1 MKNSIK
7 LFDYNLPTELIAD
20 TPRAKREQAK
30 LMVYNKKTDDVMH
43 STFLSLDKYLD
54 KGDLLILNDTKVL
67 PGRLFLKKESGGTVE
82 ILFHK
87 SINKYSFI
95 SIFKSSRKINI
106 NSKLFIDDDNFFVVD
121 AINKNFIT
129 LSSNNDPMAIF
140 SKYGQVPLPKYIK
153 RKATKKDVERYQTVY
168 AKKPGSVAAPTAG
181 LHFTRDILSKL
192 KNKGILIDYLTLHV
206 TYNTFKPIKVDDYN
220 DHKIGSELCD
230 IRENLISKIKSTR
243 LNNKKVYAVGTTA
256 TRALENYATKSYTGD
271 FCGEADL
278 YITPGYEFKFI
289 DGIIT
294 NFHLP
299 QSTLLLL
306 VSSLIG
312 REKLL
317 NLYNLAIGKNY
328 KFYSYGDSMFIQ
340 L

>member
-20 TPRAKREQAK
+20 TPRARREQAK
-30 LMVYNKKTDDVMH
+30 LMVYNKKTDNVMH
-43 STFLSLDKYLD
+43 STFLNFDKYLD

-67 PGRLFLKKESGGTVE
+67 PGRLFLKKESGGIVE

-87 SINKYSFI
+87 SINKHSFI
-95 SIFKSSRKINI
+95 SIFKSSRKIAI
-106 NSKLFIDDDNFFVVD
+106 DSKLFVDDEIFFKVD

-129 LSSNNDPMAIF
+129 LSSNNDPMTIF

-168 AKKPGSVAAPTAG
+168 AKKLGSVAAPTAG
-181 LHFTRDILSKL
+181 LHFTRDILSNL
-192 KNKGILIDYLTLHV
+192 KNKGVMVDYLTLHV
-206 TYNTFKPIKVDDYN
+206 TYNTFKPIKTDNYN
-220 DHKIGSELCD
+220 DHEIGSELCE
-230 IRENLISKIKSTR
+230 ISENLISKIKSTK
-243 LNNKKVYAVGTTA
+243 LNNKKVYTVGTTA
-256 TRALENYATKSYTGD
+256 TRALENYATKLYQGD

-278 YITPGYEFKFI
+278 YITPGYEFKII

-317 NLYNLAIGKNY
+317 NLYNLAIGNDY